1 MLYLRVLVKQ
11 PATYLSEHCLL
22 PEGKVTMVWKNAR
35 GRLMIIEVAQITAI
49 T

>member
-22 PEGKVTMVWKNAR
+22 PEAR